1 MTVPPST
8 PGHDDQLAFAMR
20 LHGAVLHLMRRIR
33 REDLHFG
40 LSASRMSALSCVA
53 FGTPRTLGELAGMEQ
68 VSAPTMTR
76 LVSALE
82 RDGYV
87 EKTPDAHDGR
97 VLWIEAT
104 ERGRRVIE
112 GGRERRSAFLAE
124 HLSGLSEHDRN
135 ALRRAIEIMERIYE
149 ESR

>member
-1 MTVPPST
+1 MPASSST
-8 PGHDDQLAFAMR
+8 PEDAPEFGFAMR

-53 FGTPRTLGELAGMEQ
+53 FGTPRTLGELAAMEQ
-68 VSAPTMTR
+68 VSRPTMTR
-76 LVSALE
+76 LVAALE

-87 EKTPDAHDGR
+87 EKQADPDDGR
-97 VLWIEAT
+97 LVWIEAT
-104 ERGRRVIE
+104 ARGRRVIE
-112 GGRERRSAFLAE
+112 EGRRRRSAFLAR
-124 HLSGLSEHDRN
+124 HLAGLNERDRT
-135 ALRRAIEIMERIYE
+135 ALGRAIEVMEHIYE